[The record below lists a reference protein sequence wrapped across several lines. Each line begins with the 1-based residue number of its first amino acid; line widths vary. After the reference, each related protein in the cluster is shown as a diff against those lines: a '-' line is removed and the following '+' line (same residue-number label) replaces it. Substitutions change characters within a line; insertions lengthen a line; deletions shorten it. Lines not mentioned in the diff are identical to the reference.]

1 MVRVPIF
8 FGSSVTVCV
17 STLTTYLEN
26 MCKKLF
32 IKSED
37 SLHTFL
43 QTYTKA
49 SSFGLNQTID
59 TTSQPFQTTEK
70 EPGFDGGSFSGSIF
84 IGFTYVI
91 MVCGFALEL
100 IYDREVCTHNS
111 QK

>member
-1 MVRVPIF
+1 MKTCVRNY
-8 FGSSVTVCV
+8 SSNWRINGKDC
-17 STLTTYLEN
+17 
-26 MCKKLF
+26 
-32 IKSED
+32 
-37 SLHTFL
+37 LHTFL
-43 QTYTKA
+43 QTFTKA

-100 IYDREVCTHNS
+100 IYDREVCTYNS
-111 QK
+111 NNFSTNPYFT

>member
-1 MVRVPIF
+1 M
-8 FGSSVTVCV
+8 
-17 STLTTYLEN
+17 
-26 MCKKLF
+26 
-32 IKSED
+32 
-37 SLHTFL
+37 HTFL

-100 IYDREVCTHNS
+100 IYDREVCTYNS
-111 QK
+111 NNFSTNPDFT